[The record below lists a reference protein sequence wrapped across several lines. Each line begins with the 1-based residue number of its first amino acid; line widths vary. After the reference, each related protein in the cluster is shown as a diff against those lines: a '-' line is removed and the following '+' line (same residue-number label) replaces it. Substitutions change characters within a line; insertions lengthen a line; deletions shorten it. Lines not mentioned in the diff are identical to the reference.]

1 MALSSEQAPFTSEIV
16 GSILAADLCK
26 KSQSDSMLCTESREF
41 SLRALWFPPT
51 GKVVRVG

>member
-1 MALSSEQAPFTSEIV
+1 VALSSEQAPFTSEIV

-41 SLRALWFPPT
+41 SLRVLWFPPT